1 MRNDVITEQSL
12 ISRYFIQRHISW
24 KQRKSFWNAL
34 VAATVTQRNYCLHLL
49 VNCCKGNNY
58 AVKVK
63 PLTELGML
71 RVCQKKKK
79 KTLQNDSRHHS
90 SLQFGS
96 GSGSGPDG
104 YQWSSH
110 FINKP
115 VASKV
120 LTVHSST
127 LTLSLFISVNV
138 CACRRHERDSFQ
150 SPHTVPAVQHWEG
163 RRFDNG
169 LKNVRI

>member
-58 AVKVK
+58 AVYVK

-79 KTLQNDSRHHS
+79 HFKMTADITPVCSLALVPVLGQMDISDPPTLLINQWHQRCWLFTHQLSLSVFS
-90 SLQFGS
+90 SLLMSVLVGDMS
-96 GSGSGPDG
+96 GIR
-104 YQWSSH
+104 SSPREPRTQYLPYNTGREGGL
-110 FINKP
+110 I
-115 VASKV
+115 
-120 LTVHSST
+120 TV
-127 LTLSLFISVNV
+127 
-138 CACRRHERDSFQ
+138 
-150 SPHTVPAVQHWEG
+150 W
-163 RRFDNG
+163 
-169 LKNVRI
+169 KM